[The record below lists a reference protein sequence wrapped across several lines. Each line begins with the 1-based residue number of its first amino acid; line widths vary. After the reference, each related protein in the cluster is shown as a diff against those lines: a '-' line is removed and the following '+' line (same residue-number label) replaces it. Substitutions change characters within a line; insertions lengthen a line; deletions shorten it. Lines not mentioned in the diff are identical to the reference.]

1 LKKSSKGLNKK
12 ILFLNSNNKQFFLL
26 FGLITVV
33 CLYCDFYFENT
44 NLTSPFILSALV
56 SSIITFLSI
65 AKLKKIKIKQIIRQE
80 GPKNHLIKQGT
91 PTMGGIFFI
100 SVGIIIT
107 LIYYFD
113 VQSANEIK
121 VEVLKPF
128 IGLFIVWNLFLKG
141 PKKAKIVK
149 SFVPVGL
156 VAGLSSI
163 FVGAVGPLIAPFFL
177 VKSFNKEHIIAN
189 KAAAQMITH
198 LSKIPLFIYFFNMD
212 YTAEL
217 KILIPLILAVYV
229 GTSFGKKILYFIP
242 ELLFKKLFKITLF
255 IISIRL
261 ILLS

>member
-1 LKKSSKGLNKK
+1 MDVLTNNDIVILILSAFITSSISAVLGMGGGI
-12 ILFLNSNNKQFFLL
+12 ILLGIMAVIIPEGYKVIALHGMVQLFSNTTRTYVFRKYVKTQLIKQFFN
-26 FGLITVV
+26 GALI
-33 CLYCDFYFENT
+33 
-44 NLTSPFILSALV
+44 
-56 SSIITFLSI
+56 
-65 AKLKKIKIKQIIRQE
+65 
-80 GPKNHLIKQGT
+80 
-91 PTMGGIFFI
+91 GISF

-177 VKSFNKEHIIAN
+177 IKSFNKEHIIAN

>member
-1 LKKSSKGLNKK
+1 MDVLTNNDIVILILSAFITSSISAVLGMGGGI
-12 ILFLNSNNKQFFLL
+12 ILLGIMAVIIPEGYKVIALHGMVQLFSNTTRTYVFRKYVKTQLIKQFFN
-26 FGLITVV
+26 GALI
-33 CLYCDFYFENT
+33 
-44 NLTSPFILSALV
+44 
-56 SSIITFLSI
+56 
-65 AKLKKIKIKQIIRQE
+65 
-80 GPKNHLIKQGT
+80 
-91 PTMGGIFFI
+91 GISF

-177 VKSFNKEHIIAN
+177 GKSFNKEHIIAN
-189 KAAAQMITH
+189 KAAAQIITH

-217 KILIPLILAVYV
+217 KILIPLILAVYI
-229 GTSFGKKILYFIP
+229 GTSFGKKILYFLP
-242 ELLFKKLFKITLF
+242 ELFFKKLFKITLF
-255 IISIRL
+255 IIAIRL

>member
-1 LKKSSKGLNKK
+1 MDVLTNNDIVILILSAFITSSISAVLGMGGGI
-12 ILFLNSNNKQFFLL
+12 ILLGIMAIIIPEGYKVIALHGMVQLFSNTTRTYVFRKYVKTQLIKQFFN
-26 FGLITVV
+26 GALI
-33 CLYCDFYFENT
+33 
-44 NLTSPFILSALV
+44 
-56 SSIITFLSI
+56 
-65 AKLKKIKIKQIIRQE
+65 
-80 GPKNHLIKQGT
+80 
-91 PTMGGIFFI
+91 GISF

-255 IISIRL
+255 IIAIRL

>member
-1 LKKSSKGLNKK
+1 MDVLTNNDIV
-12 ILFLNSNNKQFFLL
+12 IL
-26 FGLITVV
+26 
-33 CLYCDFYFENT
+33 
-44 NLTSPFILSALV
+44 ILSAFIT
-56 SSIITFLSI
+56 SSISAVL
-65 AKLKKIKIKQIIRQE
+65 
-80 GPKNHLIKQGT
+80 G
-91 PTMGGIFFI
+91 MGGGIILLGIMAVIIPEGYKVIALHGMVQLFSNTTRTYVFRKYVKTQLVKQFLNGALI
-100 SVGIIIT
+100 GISFSVGIIIT

-177 VKSFNKEHIIAN
+177 GKSFNKEHIIAN
-189 KAAAQMITH
+189 KAAAQIITH

-217 KILIPLILAVYV
+217 KILIPLILAVYI
-229 GTSFGKKILYFIP
+229 GTSFGKKILYFLP

-255 IISIRL
+255 IIAIRL

>member
-1 LKKSSKGLNKK
+1 MDVLTNNDIVILILSAFITSSISAVLGMGGGI
-12 ILFLNSNNKQFFLL
+12 ILLGIMAIIIPEGYKVIALHGMVQLFSNTTRTYVFRKYVKTQLIKQFFN
-26 FGLITVV
+26 GALI
-33 CLYCDFYFENT
+33 
-44 NLTSPFILSALV
+44 
-56 SSIITFLSI
+56 
-65 AKLKKIKIKQIIRQE
+65 
-80 GPKNHLIKQGT
+80 
-91 PTMGGIFFI
+91 GISF